1 MSMIEYA
8 LNATPRHGLRRSV
21 MSQLQTCSGPVA
33 LSTGA
38 GRGQCCWPAWIRPGV
53 RFDQR
58 SLRLF
63 ATRTAARRVV
73 PAASKRV
80 IHRMTG
86 LPAGADLV
94 LDHGAIGGQDP
105 RPIGPIFLRHGVSH

>member
-33 LSTGA
+33 LSTDRCGYSPP
-38 GRGQCCWPAWIRPGV
+38 GPPRGEHYP
-53 RFDQR
+53 
-58 SLRLF
+58 
-63 ATRTAARRVV
+63 VV

-94 LDHGAIGGQDP
+94 LDHGAIGGRDP